1 MRFVQQAPRE
11 APPQTIELP
20 ADLVFSARLYDF
32 ERAYAWTRGHVGGP
46 PPPAAPKCRF
56 ASEPAVPLRS
66 GWSGHCLQIVERVLT
81 TLRLRKTQDKCQSL
95 RDRGAGRL
103 PGGSAAAAGEGGPR
117 AILRGNKGPDAVAS
131 PMRRVGI

>member
-1 MRFVQQAPRE
+1 MPGSTRHAAHAWIRNHSSRE

-32 ERAYAWTRGHVGGP
+32 ERACAGTRGHVGGP

-95 RDRGAGRL
+95 RDRGAL
-103 PGGSAAAAGEGGPR
+103 AHVT
-117 AILRGNKGPDAVAS
+117 AVAE
-131 PMRRVGI
+131 